1 MYSKLFQNNFHLE
14 PSPDGAGS
22 GAAAAGSPAGSDAAS
37 AAPSFDAS
45 AYVPKADFD
54 RISSDYQEFRQTAE
68 QRFQDYDSRLPKPVK
83 EEVKEDVAPKA
94 SDYDFNKDGEFERF
108 MDDRARFNF
117 KQEFSSREKQ
127 YSETQ
132 REQGYKQ
139 FIQSTQD
146 AHAERADQFRA
157 ANPDY
162 DPNKSIKIGNEA
174 VGLAIL
180 ESDFS
185 AHIHNFLQKN
195 PEKTVE
201 LQKLAV
207 NNPAAAIRMVGRI
220 EAAFETQAAV
230 VPAKQ
235 KAAATMTTASGFPS
249 KSSGT
254 RTESNQ
260 EIFDRHH
267 K

>member
-22 GAAAAGSPAGSDAAS
+22 GAAAAGSPAGSEAAS

-45 AYVPKADFD
+45 KFVPREELDSL
-54 RISSDYQEFRQTAE
+54 RSEYGEFRQTAE

-117 KQEFSSREKQ
+117 KQEFSTREKTYQ
-127 YSETQ
+127 ESQ
-132 REQGYKQ
+132 REQGYKEYV
-139 FIQSTQD
+139 QSTQD
-146 AHAERADQFRA
+146 AHAARADQFRA

-162 DPNKSIKIGNEA
+162 DPNKSILLGNDQVALA
-174 VGLAIL
+174 VLK
-180 ESDFS
+180 SPYS
-185 AHIHNFLQKN
+185 AHIHNYLQKN
-195 PEKTVE
+195 PETVSE
-201 LQKLAV
+201 IRKLAKSD
-207 NNPAAAIRMVGRI
+207 PADAVMTIGMIAAQFK
-220 EAAFETQAAV
+220 AQETAV
-230 VPAKQ
+230 PQKQ
-235 KAAATMTTASGFPS
+235 KAAATMTTASGFGG
-249 KSSGT
+249 KSSGG
-254 RTESNQ
+254 RTKSNQ
-260 EIFDRHH
+260 EIFDEHH